1 MNSGVTDVH
10 EPKSDEEYTVIID
23 IGQGNTKIGF
33 AGDEKPIMFPT
44 VVGKPKYRQTMMTG
58 VNAQEIYVGD
68 DTIKMRGVLKLSH
81 PIKRGKVM
89 DWDNFYAILN
99 HIFYNTLRVDAKKCN
114 IIYLVPPLT
123 NPETYQYFARVLF
136 ETHQVKS
143 VAIIDTATTAVF
155 SIGETTG
162 LSIDIGCGLCT
173 ICPVMNGR
181 IFGPS
186 VQKLNLAGMDVEDY
200 LEQLLTQYGIF
211 QKREIIQDIKE
222 KTLKIAM
229 DPNTASQDPS
239 NNAKYLLPDG
249 ENLALGANFVIMAG
263 EIIFNPILVGISGR
277 SLQNAI
283 IDSIRV
289 ADRNYWRPLLNK
301 IVLSGGTSYINGLEE
316 RLKAEIDKNLPQL
329 GELPPIVEE
338 KANILVPEPMNGNL
352 TPEDNSNTMVQ
363 ILGKERKPENCS
375 RCGELLELNSDFCPA
390 CGHNVEQKQIEIL
403 GATHSSYPTMCSK
416 CFQKLDGIIS
426 VCPYCNHQLKPII
439 SEDKLDRK
447 EKKLI
452 KKTSVSEKELKELS
466 LQVESEY
473 GGFED
478 LDEIDDKITSQIGEI
493 NIKELNSDSN
503 EIIQIVL
510 HDDRFYAAFKG
521 ASILGAL
528 PSFKP
533 FLVDKSN
540 FDANPDSV
548 KVDFYKIINQ

>member
-33 AGDEKPIMFPT
+33 AGDEKPIIFPT

-68 DTIKMRGVLKLSH
+68 DTTKMRGVLKLSH
-81 PIKRGKVM
+81 PIIRGKVM
-89 DWDNFYAILN
+89 DWDNYYALN

-123 NPETYQYFARVLF
+123 NPETYQYFAKVLF

-143 VAIIDTATTAVF
+143 VAIIDTATTAIF

-222 KTLKIAM
+222 KTLKISL

-239 NNAKYLLPDG
+239 NNTKYLLPDG

-289 ADRNYWRPLLNK
+289 TDRNYWRPLLNK

-316 RLKAEIDKNLPQL
+316 RLKLYQ
-329 GELPPIVEE
+329 
-338 KANILVPEPMNGNL
+338 
-352 TPEDNSNTMVQ
+352 
-363 ILGKERKPENCS
+363 
-375 RCGELLELNSDFCPA
+375 
-390 CGHNVEQKQIEIL
+390 
-403 GATHSSYPTMCSK
+403 
-416 CFQKLDGIIS
+416 
-426 VCPYCNHQLKPII
+426 
-439 SEDKLDRK
+439 
-447 EKKLI
+447 
-452 KKTSVSEKELKELS
+452 
-466 LQVESEY
+466 
-473 GGFED
+473 
-478 LDEIDDKITSQIGEI
+478 
-493 NIKELNSDSN
+493 
-503 EIIQIVL
+503 
-510 HDDRFYAAFKG
+510 
-521 ASILGAL
+521 
-528 PSFKP
+528 
-533 FLVDKSN
+533 
-540 FDANPDSV
+540 
-548 KVDFYKIINQ
+548 NQ